1 MIPIDM
7 QGELFCLCM
16 KESELAGK
24 QKAELLQGTLDMLV
38 LKVLRSG
45 SQHGYG
51 IVRQIQRTSKDMLNV
66 EEGSLYPALHRMERK
81 GWIKSKWG
89 LSESNRRAKFYRLT
103 PSGRK
108 QVELAAEKW
117 KLLVEAVSGVM
128 AFAGGET

>member
-1 MIPIDM
+1 
-7 QGELFCLCM
+7 M

-51 IVRQIQRTSKDMLNV
+51 IVRQIQRTSKDMLTV
-66 EEGSLYPALHRMERK
+66 EEGSLYPALHRLKRK

-108 QVELAAEKW
+108 QVELATEKW
-117 KLLVEAVSGVM
+117 ELLVEAVSGVM
-128 AFAGGET
+128 AFTGGEA

>member
-1 MIPIDM
+1 MCT
-7 QGELFCLCM
+7 E
-16 KESELAGK
+16 ENELASK

-38 LKVLRSG
+38 LKVLRND

-51 IVRQIQRTSKDMLNV
+51 IVRQIQTTSKDLLTV

-89 LSESNRRAKFYRLT
+89 LSESNRRAKYYRLT

-108 QVELAAEKW
+108 QVQLAAEKW
-117 KLLVEAVSGVM
+117 ELLVEAVSGVM
-128 AFAGGET
+128 TFAGGEA

>member
-1 MIPIDM
+1 M
-7 QGELFCLCM
+7 
-16 KESELAGK
+16 ARK

-38 LKVLRSG
+38 LKVLLSG

-51 IVRQIQRTSKDMLNV
+51 IVRRIQTTSKEMLTV

-89 LSESNRRAKFYRLT
+89 LSESNRRAKYYRLT

-108 QVELAAEKW
+108 QVQLEAERW
-117 KLLVEAVSGVM
+117 ELLVEAVSGVM
-128 AFAGGET
+128 SFSGGGA